1 MSLLARS
8 LKRACVCDACSACQ
22 VCNRLEL
29 LARETIGQAA
39 WRARQVTLQFN
50 RLDGAS
56 VSSARDAIA
65 PILAGLGSDGATAF
79 PALKSIKL
87 GSDEL
92 SLSQLCTASR
102 VDIDFE
108 DEEESA
114 TDGNLELIRLIAP
127 ILATNKALS
136 SVDCYLTSDFY
147 GRGWP
152 WPYQQLCGREHSDN
166 DFGQMLAEVSLND
179 VEITRADACIIGQ
192 SAF

>member
-8 LKRACVCDACSACQ
+8 LTRACVCDACSACQ

-127 ILATNKALS
+127 ILATNKVLS
-136 SVDCYLTSDFY
+136 SVDCYLTSDDDD
-147 GRGWP
+147 GWR
-152 WPYQQLCGREHSDN
+152 WPYQQLCGREHSNN
-166 DFGQMLAEVSLND
+166 DFGQTLAEVSLNE